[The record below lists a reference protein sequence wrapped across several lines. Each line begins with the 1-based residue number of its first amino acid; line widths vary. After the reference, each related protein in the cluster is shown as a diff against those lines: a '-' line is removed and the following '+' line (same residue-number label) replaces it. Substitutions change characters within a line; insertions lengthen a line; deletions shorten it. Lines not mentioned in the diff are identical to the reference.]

1 MVDRGEIPLMSA
13 YMLSQVLSAY
23 QLRFVDLAKTAP
35 VHVFKATVA
44 VFVKKQREAARQGK
58 LDAIFNDEFTPVAY
72 LRGLRELLAEKKQ
85 PRTGRC
91 CWQPPMRGRRSTAGI
106 SAWTGSRFSTPKA
119 LKSSNSGSVTECERT
134 FPRRPN
140 HVTPSPTIPR
150 PFSFLSS
157 LFLLF
162 LSFHL

>member
-1 MVDRGEIPLMSA
+1 MIHKAPHWIGEQLGLLKLRPEIQRMVDRGEIPLMSA

-72 LRGLRELLAEKKQ
+72 LRGLRELLAEKKR
-85 PRTGRC
+85 PENGPLLLAAANARTPIDGWNICLDWIAHLDPQSLEEQQLR
-91 CWQPPMRGRRSTAGI
+91 QRDRMRKN
-106 SAWTGSRFSTPKA
+106 FSEET
-119 LKSSNSGSVTECERT
+119 
-134 FPRRPN
+134 
-140 HVTPSPTIPR
+140 
-150 PFSFLSS
+150 
-157 LFLLF
+157 
-162 LSFHL
+162 